1 MYEDSVDQATPS
13 LYIPKSTAGK
23 FINAVIGEDLDN
35 FDREID
41 LFRINSFI
49 ERADVNQLSW
59 LYSSTNVTNVFN
71 KVLSNGLIELARIDN
86 LVDFYKSK
94 PTDDVFYHNPLN
106 REILTIKQYG
116 DLSIKSENTGISTT
130 LSQTPIL
137 KYNWFDEM
145 GARVGLFR
153 LHLES
158 NASYKERILDVFK
171 NPNGADIESFKK
183 VLRRELNLWKAFGV
197 EPSSSYVG
205 ATPEVME
212 ISDLEYSTPYF
223 TADGNPTDLFKK
235 LVEDLNVRYPT
246 NWGYFRFG
254 DSIWDYAGEDNE
266 GVNRIRSR
274 YYDDEVAI
282 PYYQPGVGDLSDAG
296 LFVTNYDATPQFFE
310 TSIVARGKVN
320 ASTSIKYEPV
330 KLEYEYYG
338 SYEVTEYD
346 NPAAT
351 VNLTLEF
358 SATPHGSYATPIT
371 FFAPITYYPKN
382 NFSPTHSA
390 YPEYNAVEIFDTEGY
405 ISSKYSLKEKQ
416 TLSGYRN
423 TRSSINTSRL
433 EISKI
438 ENIVLKNGLWNGST
452 YATPNSDNF
461 EAKFSHRTANLT
473 SSGTL
478 LSATPNFA
486 QSTQLQILSKLYNP
500 VQKTK
505 YTTPQ
510 KSEIII
516 NDVATPPADYIID
529 HDRIISNIIMP
540 VGATPKQIFINNL
553 KPTDA
558 DLDYLDDGSAFSGYG
573 GVSYYLETDRQV
585 YVPSSPNIT
594 LEFNSSNLAT
604 PSSNSQV
611 GATTVNGSA
620 ATASYY
626 FTQLQY
632 PYTSTP
638 NSLKISTQD
647 GSIYPFE
654 IVNWDPFELTHA
666 SPISGYVDEYGVISY
681 NVLNGEYVPGKNS
694 NYISIPE
701 LTREGFGLSGSE
713 KFEYFF
719 ETIEVLDPESVNVSV
734 WSEQKIVNPF
744 LNRTYVLNADSIS
757 SIYQDINY
765 TTKSLNYPDNSISE
779 SYDLERNTTVFNNF
793 IVRGKLYD
801 AKLDARINTG
811 WIHLD
816 NNEYYVYAKPVT
828 ETQTGVLKEITLN
841 NTPRQG
847 APVIV
852 NVSLVGSATPELYT
866 EVGFPDESS
875 PRHFGFYNTEVLQ
888 PRFDNSFYLGYKNV
902 YSLSITD
909 GYTGELLFSDLST
922 NDSFIKLNKSVYEF
936 KKDRDYYIKYKVLNS
951 YYIDNVVDES
961 SYYPKIVFDATPNA
975 TMNYEIIYESSIY
988 ENSTPV
994 DLNFGQTS
1002 SLLEKGYVIASS
1014 ATYNFDRIKVVVSPG
1029 YILDDG
1035 NDYVTISIISLDSE
1049 GNPKPYQS
1057 FYLYST
1063 EHNLDF
1069 DNNIVTTDDEGFVST
1084 NAVYVSGDINRNNRA
1099 LISIVGR
1106 NHASNSLA
1114 HPDSETEGFR
1124 YDEWISIYS
1133 SKIENS
1139 KLLASANPSIIN
1151 ADGVSSTTISGIL
1164 TTNNAPSKNSAVY
1177 WRKARNLYS
1186 VLNDVS
1192 YSDST
1197 TAPDKNSVSGVVYTD
1212 DNGKFEVGPIP
1223 SQERA
1228 TPGYWFMSLEKI
1240 NQYTRTNLAPNPN
1253 FETNV
1258 TGWTAVGISGNTTI
1272 ARSTADKKIGTAAL
1286 LVSISDD
1293 KSGLAR
1299 TTFPVTPGKTYTVSV
1314 YAKLA
1319 YGTSNWFYMSLV
1331 GYDSGGTPGQIEQS
1345 YTVIDGDITL
1355 TPLTT
1360 SWERTSFTFTALPS
1374 ITSVAINLID
1384 EDVNNTTA
1392 RAFYVDAFLFEESEI
1407 VLPYFD
1413 GTYHDSWSG
1422 YELLSNSWSGTANN
1436 SSSTAVFSGSEF
1448 GDITYW
1454 YESYDNVDINFV
1466 PGLKIPDIINY
1477 DINKSL
1483 DIYSTPTFRISY
1495 YNENIVEN
1503 TESTPRWTPPQW
1515 LPIPRY
1521 EQYQAGYFG
1530 ATPYVV
1536 SDYSNLIKD
1545 YED

>member
-1 MYEDSVDQATPS
+1 VVNTELEVLTSLSFLLLIEVAISEPSNPVLSRASKNVLARFPSWMHMYEDSMDQATPS

-49 ERADVNQLSW
+49 ERADVNQLAW

-71 KVLSNGLIELARIDN
+71 KVLSNEIVELGRVDN

-106 REILTIKQYG
+106 REILTVKQYPV
-116 DLSIKSENTGISTT
+116 LSIKSENTGVLTS

-205 ATPEVME
+205 ATPEIME
-212 ISDLEYSTPYF
+212 ISDIEYSTPYF

-282 PYYQPGVGDLSDAG
+282 PYYQPGVGDLNDVG
-296 LFVTNYDATPQFFE
+296 LMVTNYDATPQFFE
-310 TSIVARGKVN
+310 TSIVAKGKLN
-320 ASTSIKYEPV
+320 TSTSLKYEPV
-330 KLEYEYYG
+330 KLQYEYYG
-338 SYEVTEYD
+338 SYEITEYD
-346 NPAAT
+346 NPSAT

-390 YPEYNAVEIFDTEGY
+390 YPEYNSVEIFDTEGY
-405 ISSKYSLKEKQ
+405 ISSKYSLKEKE
-416 TLSGYRN
+416 TLSGYKN
-423 TRSSINTSRL
+423 TKSSINTSRL

-438 ENIVLKNGLWNGST
+438 ENIILKNGLWNGSS
-452 YATPNSDNF
+452 YEMPNSDNF
-461 EAKFSHRTANLT
+461 EAKFSHRTASLT
-473 SSGTL
+473 SSETL

-500 VQKTK
+500 VQVTK
-505 YTTPQ
+505 YTTAQ
-510 KSEIII
+510 ESEIVI
-516 NDVATPPADYIID
+516 NNIATPPGDYLID
-529 HDRIISNIIMP
+529 HDRIISNILMP
-540 VGATPKQIFINNL
+540 IGATPKQVFIHNL
-553 KPTDA
+553 KPTSVDV
-558 DLDYLDDGSAFSGYG
+558 DYLDDNSVLSGYG
-573 GVSYYLETDRQV
+573 GVSYYLETDREV
-585 YVPSSPNIT
+585 FIPSSPNIRIN
-594 LEFNSSNLAT
+594 FNSSNLAT
-604 PSSNSQV
+604 PSSDNQV
-611 GATTVNGSA
+611 GATIVNGST

-626 FTQLQY
+626 FSSINY
-632 PYTSTP
+632 PYASTP
-638 NSLKISTQD
+638 NSLTVSTED
-647 GSIYPFE
+647 SSIYPFE

-666 SPISGYVDEYGVISY
+666 SPVSGYIDEYGIVSY
-681 NVLNGEYVPGKNS
+681 NSLNGEYVPGKNS
-694 NYISIPE
+694 DYISLPE

-713 KFEYFF
+713 KFKYFF

-744 LNRTYVLNADSIS
+744 LNRTYVLNEDDIS
-757 SIYQDINY
+757 SIYEDINY
-765 TTKSLNYPDNSISE
+765 TTKSLRYPDNSISE
-779 SYDLERNTTVFNNF
+779 SYDLERNTTVFSNF
-793 IVRGKLYD
+793 VIRGKLYD
-801 AKLDARINTG
+801 ARLDARINTG

-816 NNEYYVYAKPVT
+816 NNEYYVYAKPIT
-828 ETQTGVLKEITLN
+828 ETQSGILKEINLD

-875 PRHFGFYNTEVLQ
+875 PRHFGFYNTEILQ
-888 PRFDNSFYLGYKNV
+888 PKFDNSFYLGYKNV

-922 NDSFIKLNKSVYEF
+922 DDSFIKLDKSTYEF
-936 KKDRDYYIKYKVLNS
+936 KKDRDYYIRYKVVNS
-951 YYIDNVVDES
+951 YYIDNILDES
-961 SYYPKIVFDATPNA
+961 TYSSKIVFDATPNA
-975 TMNYEIIYESSIY
+975 TMNYEITYESSIY
-988 ENSTPV
+988 ENSTPI

-1014 ATYNFDRIKVVVSPG
+1014 ATYGFERIKAVVSPG

-1035 NDYVTISIISLDSE
+1035 NDYITISIISLDE
-1049 GNPKPYQS
+1049 QGNPKPYQS
-1057 FYLYST
+1057 FSLSSLLHQLT
-1063 EHNLDF
+1063 F
-1069 DNNIVTTDDEGFVST
+1069 DNDTITTDDEGFASV
-1084 NAVYVSGDINRNNRA
+1084 NAVYESGDITYSTSA
-1099 LISIVGR
+1099 IVLIDGAVYP
-1106 NHASNSLA
+1106 SNPLA
-1114 HPDSETEGFR
+1114 HPDSETSGFS
-1124 YDEWISIYS
+1124 YSEPIAVYS
-1133 SKIENS
+1133 SRVEDS
-1139 KLLASANPSIIN
+1139 TLLASANPDTVN
-1151 ADGVSSTTISGIL
+1151 ADGISSTTISGIL
-1164 TTNNAPSKNSAVY
+1164 TTNNAPSKNSVIY
-1177 WRKARNLYS
+1177 WRKSRDLYS
-1186 VLNDVS
+1186 TLNDVA
-1192 YSDST
+1192 YSDSIST
-1197 TAPDKNSVSGVVYTD
+1197 PDKNSVSGIVYTD
-1212 DNGKFEVGPIP
+1212 SNGKFEIGPIP

-1228 TPGYWFMSLEKI
+1228 TPGYWFMAVDSELSTTPSLS
-1240 NQYTRTNLAPNPN
+1240 PN
-1253 FETNV
+1253 T
-1258 TGWTAVGISGNTTI
+1258 
-1272 ARSTADKKIGTAAL
+1272 
-1286 LVSISDD
+1286 
-1293 KSGLAR
+1293 
-1299 TTFPVTPGKTYTVSV
+1299 
-1314 YAKLA
+1314 
-1319 YGTSNWFYMSLV
+1319 LV
-1331 GYDSGGTPGQIEQS
+1331 G
-1345 YTVIDGDITL
+1345 
-1355 TPLTT
+1355 
-1360 SWERTSFTFTALPS
+1360 
-1374 ITSVAINLID
+1374 
-1384 EDVNNTTA
+1384 DV
-1392 RAFYVDAFLFEESEI
+1392 LF
-1407 VLPYFD
+1407 
-1413 GTYHDSWSG
+1413 
-1422 YELLSNSWSGTANN
+1422 
-1436 SSSTAVFSGSEF
+1436 
-1448 GDITYW
+1448 W
-1454 YESYDNVDINFV
+1454 YESYDNVDINAV

-1483 DIYSTPTFRISY
+1483 NIYSTPTFRISY

-1521 EQYQAGYFG
+1521 DQYQAGYFG
-1530 ATPYVV
+1530 ATPYVI

>member
-1 MYEDSVDQATPS
+1 MKIGPWLLSVTTTSSALGSILLSKDAKRYAKFEVVVNTELEVLTSLSFLLLIEVAISEPSNPILSRAAKNVLGRFPSWMHLYEDSMDQATPS
-13 LYIPKSTAGK
+13 LYVPKSTAGK

-59 LYSSTNVTNVFN
+59 LYSSTNITNVFN
-71 KVLSNGLIELARIDN
+71 KVLSKGLVELARVDN

-106 REILTIKQYG
+106 REILTIKKYP
-116 DLSIKSENTGISTT
+116 DLSIKSENTGISTALT
-130 LSQTPIL
+130 QTPIL

-310 TSIVARGKVN
+310 TSIVAKGKVN

-405 ISSKYSLKEKQ
+405 ISSKYALKEKQ

-452 YATPNSDNF
+452 YATPNSNNF

-666 SPISGYVDEYGVISY
+666 SPISGYVDEYGIISY

-713 KFEYFF
+713 KFKYFF

-757 SIYQDINY
+757 SIYQDIDY

-828 ETQTGVLKEITLN
+828 KTQTGVLKEITLN
-841 NTPRQG
+841 DTPRQG
-847 APVIV
+847 APIIV

-902 YSLSITD
+902 YNLSITD
-909 GYTGELLFSDLST
+909 GYTGELLFSNLST
-922 NDSFIKLNKSVYEF
+922 SDSFIKLNKSIYEF
-936 KKDRDYYIKYKVLNS
+936 KKDRDYYIKYKVINS

-961 SYYPKIVFDATPNA
+961 SYYSKIVFDATPNA

-988 ENSTPV
+988 EDSTPIS
-994 DLNFGQTS
+994 LNFGQTS
-1002 SLLEKGYVIASS
+1002 SLLERGYVIASS

-1035 NDYVTISIISLDSE
+1035 NDYVTISITSLDSE

-1057 FYLYST
+1057 FTLQSLYHS
-1063 EHNLDF
+1063 LIF
-1069 DNNIVTTDDEGFVST
+1069 DSDIITTDDEGFASI
-1084 NAVYVSGDINRNNRA
+1084 NAVYESGDITSNPRA
-1099 LISIVGR
+1099 MIVINGAVYPT
-1106 NHASNSLA
+1106 NPLA
-1114 HPDSETEGFR
+1114 HPDSDNDGFG
-1124 YDEWISIYS
+1124 YEEWISVYS
-1133 SKIENS
+1133 SRVEDS
-1139 KLLASANPSIIN
+1139 TLLASANPDIIN

-1164 TTNNAPSKNSAVY
+1164 TTNNAPSENSVIY
-1177 WRKARNLYS
+1177 WRKSRDLYS
-1186 VLNDVS
+1186 ALNSVS
-1192 YSDST
+1192 YS
-1197 TAPDKNSVSGVVYTD
+1197 NSVSTPDKDSVSGIVYVD
-1212 DNGKFEVGPIP
+1212 SNGKFEIGPIP
-1223 SQERA
+1223 SQDRA
-1228 TPGYWFMSLEKI
+1228 TPGYWFMAVDSELSSTPSL
-1240 NQYTRTNLAPNPN
+1240 NPN
-1253 FETNV
+1253 
-1258 TGWTAVGISGNTTI
+1258 
-1272 ARSTADKKIGTAAL
+1272 
-1286 LVSISDD
+1286 
-1293 KSGLAR
+1293 
-1299 TTFPVTPGKTYTVSV
+1299 
-1314 YAKLA
+1314 
-1319 YGTSNWFYMSLV
+1319 
-1331 GYDSGGTPGQIEQS
+1331 
-1345 YTVIDGDITL
+1345 
-1355 TPLTT
+1355 
-1360 SWERTSFTFTALPS
+1360 
-1374 ITSVAINLID
+1374 TSVG
-1384 EDVNNTTA
+1384 DV
-1392 RAFYVDAFLFEESEI
+1392 LF
-1407 VLPYFD
+1407 
-1413 GTYHDSWSG
+1413 
-1422 YELLSNSWSGTANN
+1422 
-1436 SSSTAVFSGSEF
+1436 
-1448 GDITYW
+1448 W